1 MAVSGERLFSG
12 FAILYGCCGARAVK
26 GPTLAWGTAFRSN
39 SGSHCLV
46 FWGNQAVFRFQ
57 IWFGLCEWPSFEE
70 ILFFLRHPAVQTS
83 GGRIRVGRTVHAS
96 F

>member
-1 MAVSGERLFSG
+1 MAVSEERLFSG

-39 SGSHCLV
+39 SGFHCLV

-57 IWFGLCEWPSFEE
+57 RWFKLYGWPSFRE
-70 ILFFLRHPAVQTS
+70 ILFFLRHPAVRTS
-83 GGRIRVGRTVHAS
+83 GGRIRVGRIVLA
-96 F
+96 FF